1 MRQELFLKQNVGNK
15 QKQACPVAGYSQRKT
30 NWFSYSFQKQKGGV
44 EICLCRLNQSKGVM
58 FINIK
63 QEINESKRRVQKLQN
78 QITNCFDLEL
88 KRHLEYE
95 FKQEALKLE
104 SYILLLELAR
114 KAGSNL

>member
-1 MRQELFLKQNVGNK
+1 MVIPKRNK
-15 QKQACPVAGYSQRKT
+15 
-30 NWFSYSFQKQKGGV
+30 WFSYSFQKQKGGV
-44 EICLCRLNQSKGVM
+44 EICLCRLNQNKGVI

-63 QEINESKRRVQKLQN
+63 QEINESKQRVQKLQN

-95 FKQEALKLE
+95 LKQEALKLE

-114 KAGSNL
+114 EAGRSL